1 MAIRDRNAVLTLSF
15 SPDAL
20 FSPDAAARSRAA
32 SLFLWGP
39 GETTTSRGYYA
50 EAITTDNGSLRIT
63 FCLPVVGSCSWVRR
77 RLSSDRLS
85 PGPTDPKRLSSCL
98 LVAVARPD
106 NPVIVTVE
114 RAHPVENH
122 LLLRLA
128 EPLPVSRIMSSQESI
143 RSRDRE
149 SDC

>member
-15 SPDAL
+15 HL
-20 FSPDAAARSRAA
+20 TRFFHLTRRQARGRHCS
-32 SLFLWGP
+32 FHWGP
-39 GETTTSRGYYA
+39 GETTTSRDYYA
-50 EAITTDNGSLRIT
+50 EAMTTNSGSVRIS
-63 FCLPVVGSCSWVRR
+63 FRLLVVGSCLWAGK

-85 PGPTDPKRLSSCL
+85 PGPTDPKRLNSCL
-98 LVAVARPD
+98 LVAVARTYD
-106 NPVIVTVE
+106 TIVVARE

-128 EPLPVSRIMSSQESI
+128 EPLPVSRIMSSQEGI